1 MLKQIGVVTSTYGH
15 YTLEYALSSIAAAGF
30 CNAELW
36 AASPGAAAT
45 PRGNCRPAE
54 AERSVYAGAL
64 SGADE

>member
-36 AASPGAAAT
+36 AASPH
-45 PRGNCRPAE
+45 
-54 AERSVYAGAL
+54 
-64 SGADE
+64 